1 MPCLLGESACVGK
14 TRSVPGEAT
23 DKIKHASSFPGV
35 RRIHLNIYSEQIHFN
50 EFSVK
55 VESTH

>member
-1 MPCLLGESACVGK
+1 MLGESAYVGK
-14 TRSVPGEAT
+14 TRSAPGEAT

-35 RRIHLNIYSEQIHFN
+35 RCIHLNIYLEQIHFN

-55 VESTH
+55 VKSTH